1 MSHKHREPTP
11 RTPAPGTSAGDTID
25 ATTSLSHD
33 FLVGF
38 KRALRESHASR
49 NSLLFLIAVNVY
61 SIGVAVYAQWSF
73 VSVLFVY
80 WCQNLIVGFFVTAKL
95 LAWPNIVFAG
105 ETGTVN
111 MPEAAAKR
119 RKVLS
124 FVAMFIALHALMA
137 FFAVQ
142 IIDVAA
148 LDAPMLRYVIG
159 LFAINHA
166 LSFVLNYRQDT
177 AAPTTGGRVILEG
190 IIRLVPL
197 WLLPAVGF
205 LMYLP
210 ASAVWALAGGE
221 GNVLSRAWQ
230 VVVVLFMVLKTFAE
244 VLAHMVSHSSATSS
258 G

>member
-1 MSHKHREPTP
+1 MKSKKRGPAT
-11 RTPAPGTSAGDTID
+11 RTPATRENAGDTID

-33 FLVGF
+33 FLVSF
-38 KRALRESHASR
+38 KRALAESHASR
-49 NSLLFLIAVNVY
+49 NSLLLLIAVNVY
-61 SIGVAVYAQWSF
+61 TIGVAVYAQWSV

-105 ETGTVN
+105 ESGTEN

-119 RKVLS
+119 RKVRS
-124 FVAMFIALHALMA
+124 FVAMFVALHALMA

-142 IIDVAA
+142 VIDVAA

-177 AAPTTGGRVILEG
+177 ATPTTGGRVMLEG

-205 LMYLP
+205 LLYLP
-210 ASAVWALAGGE
+210 ASAIWTIAGGE
-221 GNVLSRAWQ
+221 GNVLSRAWP

-244 VLAHMVSHSSATSS
+244 VLAHLASHSSAPSPS
-258 G
+258 